1 MPELLEKG
9 APRGVEL
16 GELAQLLTARLVGDP
31 ARRVHAL
38 ASLADAGPEAVSLFQ
53 DKRYEAAFA
62 ATRAGAVIVP
72 ERFAGSHPSAAL
84 LLCADPN
91 AAFSSLVERFCPP
104 PPPPPTGHDPRAAID
119 PRARVHA
126 SAAVGAFAV
135 VQAEAEIGAG
145 AVLYPGVFVGEGA
158 VVGAGSVL
166 YPGVVLYPGARVGER
181 CVLHSGVVLGADGFG
196 FDWRGRGWVKVPQRG
211 GVELG
216 SDCEVGANT
225 TIDRARFGVT
235 RIGRGVKIDNQVM
248 VGHNAS
254 IGDHSL
260 ICGQAGV
267 AGSALLEPG
276 VVLGAQSGV
285 GGHVR
290 LVSGVRLGGQ
300 SGANHSLET
309 PGDWLGFP
317 ARPYAEALRR
327 MAAPQQVE
335 RLKGKLRELEQRLE
349 RLERAGGAA
358 SEGAP

>member
-1 MPELLEKG
+1 
-9 APRGVEL
+9 VDL
-16 GELAQLLTARLVGDP
+16 GELARRLSARLIGDP
-31 ARRVHAL
+31 ERRVSGL
-38 ASLADAGPEAVSLFQ
+38 ASLAEAGPQDVSLFQ

-62 ATRAGAVIVP
+62 ATRAGAVVVP
-72 ERFAGSHPSAAL
+72 AGFEGSHPGSAL

-91 AAFSSLVERFCPP
+91 AAFSSLVEQFCPP
-104 PPPPPTGHDPRAAID
+104 PPPPPASGIDPRAAVD
-119 PRARVHA
+119 PGARVHA
-126 SAAVGAFAV
+126 TAAVGPFAV
-135 VQAEAEIGAG
+135 VQVGAEVGSG
-145 AVLYPGVFVGEGA
+145 AVLYPGVVVGEGA
-158 VVGAGSVL
+158 SVGAGAVL

-181 CVLHSGVVLGADGFG
+181 TVLHSGVVLGADGFG

-216 SDCEVGANT
+216 PDCEVGANT

-235 RIGRGVKIDNQVM
+235 RLGSGVKVDNQVM
-248 VGHNAS
+248 IGHNAS
-254 IGDHSL
+254 VGDHSL

-267 AGSALLEPG
+267 AGSATLEPG

-335 RLKGKLRELEQRLE
+335 RLRHKLRELEQRLE
-349 RLERAGGAA
+349 QLERSAKPAAGGT
-358 SEGAP
+358 S